1 MVNESPVWTVQ
12 PEWVMSEWVMSEILD
27 GEAVIVDLRTG
38 RYHAAQ
44 GVAATAWAA
53 LGRGA
58 DLGTIVREVS
68 ALHTPVPTDVDARIS
83 AFIDQ
88 LLAAE
93 LIVEVAGSAAAPTA
107 ESVRRVPPSP
117 WNDPVLESHN
127 DLEDL
132 LLLDPVHDVGA
143 DGWPHIAPP
152 K

>member
-1 MVNESPVWTVQ
+1 MVNAETFWTVQ
-12 PEWVMSEWVMSEILD
+12 PEWVMSEILD

-38 RYHAAQ
+38 RYHGAQ
-44 GVAATAWAA
+44 GVAATAWSV
-53 LGRGA
+53 LGRTA
-58 DLGTIVREVS
+58 DLSTIVREVS
-68 ALHTPVPTDVDARIS
+68 EVHAPVPTDVEARIS
-83 AFIDQ
+83 AFVDQ

-93 LIVEVAGSAAAPTA
+93 LIVEVAGSAASATIVLA
-107 ESVRRVPPSP
+107 TVGASSP

-143 DGWPHIAPP
+143 DGWPQVAPP

>member
-1 MVNESPVWTVQ
+1 MNGSSIWTVQ
-12 PEWVMSEWVMSEILD
+12 PEWVMSEILD

-44 GVAATAWAA
+44 GVAATAWSV
-53 LGRGA
+53 LGSGA
-58 DLGTIVREVS
+58 DLDTIVSEV
-68 ALHTPVPTDVDARIS
+68 ARVHAPVPADVKARMS
-83 AFIDQ
+83 AFVDQ

-93 LIVEVAGSAAAPTA
+93 LIVEVAGSAA
-107 ESVRRVPPSP
+107 SVSFASATGGAPSP

-143 DGWPHIAPP
+143 DGWPQVAP
-152 K
+152 KR

>member
-1 MVNESPVWTVQ
+1 MANSVGVWVVQ
-12 PEWVMSEWVMSEILD
+12 PEWVMSEILD
-27 GEAVIVDLRTG
+27 GEAVIVDLRSG

-44 GVAATAWAA
+44 GVAATAWSV

-58 DLGTIVREVS
+58 DLGTILREVS
-68 ALHTPVPTDVDARIS
+68 AVHAPVPTDVDARIR

-88 LLAAE
+88 LLLAE
-93 LIVEVAGSAAAPTA
+93 LIVEVAGSAASPT
-107 ESVRRVPPSP
+107 EDSSRSVSPSS
-117 WNDPVLESHN
+117 WNDPVLESHD

-143 DGWPHIAPP
+143 DGWPQVAPP

>member
-1 MVNESPVWTVQ
+1 MVDEAAVWTVQ
-12 PEWVMSEWVMSEILD
+12 PEWVMSEILD

-38 RYHAAQ
+38 RYHGAQ
-44 GVAATAWAA
+44 GVAATAWSV
-53 LGRGA
+53 LGRVA

-68 ALHTPVPTDVDARIS
+68 VVHAPVPIDVEVRIS

-93 LIVEVAGSAAAPTA
+93 LIVEVAGSAVSPTA
-107 ESVRRVPPSP
+107 ESARSVSPSP

-143 DGWPHIAPP
+143 DGWPQVAPP